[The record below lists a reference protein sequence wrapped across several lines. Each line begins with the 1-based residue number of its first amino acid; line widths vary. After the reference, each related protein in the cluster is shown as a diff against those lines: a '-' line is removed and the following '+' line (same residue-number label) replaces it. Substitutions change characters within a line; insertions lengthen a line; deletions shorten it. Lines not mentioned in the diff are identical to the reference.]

1 MKTHFLIISL
11 FFIATANAQFTKG
24 QKLVGPSLGFN
35 LGSSKNSI
43 TNLSTTETKNSS
55 AGINLGYSVLSMK
68 SNSKAKGWSFGYS
81 FSHNKTTNDY
91 STSNNA
97 AENINHSFS
106 IAYINRNFTA
116 IKPKFNFYYDV
127 AVKAEAG
134 FGNSKYSNNLPS
146 NNSENSNTNQ
156 AVGLYV
162 TPGLTYQLKKNLLLE
177 AALNNLGAIT
187 FNRNTSK
194 TKQNLPANNYDQ
206 TNMGFYAYSSLSAG
220 NLLNSFTFSLK
231 WILN

>member
-1 MKTHFLIISL
+1 MKKNFLIICL

-24 QKLVGPSLGFN
+24 QKLVGPSFGFN
-35 LGSSKNSI
+35 FGSGKNLV
-43 TNLSTTETKNSS
+43 TNLSTTETKSSS
-55 AGINLGYSVLSMK
+55 AGFNLGYSVLQMK
-68 SNSKAKGWSFGYS
+68 SNSKAKGWSVAYS

-97 AENINHSFS
+97 TENTNHNFS

-127 AVKAEAG
+127 AVKADVG
-134 FGNSKYSNNLPS
+134 FGNSKYSNNLPT
-146 NNSENSNTNQ
+146 NNADYSIANQ
-156 AVGLYV
+156 GIGLYV

-194 TKQNLPANNYDQ
+194 RKENLPANSYEQ
-206 TNMGFYAYSSLSAG
+206 TNMGFSAYSSLSAG
-220 NLLNSFTFSLK
+220 NLLNTFTFSLK
-231 WILN
+231 WIIN